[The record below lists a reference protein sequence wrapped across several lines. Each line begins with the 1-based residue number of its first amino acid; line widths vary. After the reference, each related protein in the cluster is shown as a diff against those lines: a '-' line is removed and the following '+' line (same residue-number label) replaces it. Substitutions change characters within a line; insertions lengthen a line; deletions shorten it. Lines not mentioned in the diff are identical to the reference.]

1 MNQSKIMFNLI
12 PMLTVAAMFAL
23 IACDDSSTDPE
34 DALVGT
40 WVLTNVTYYD
50 SSGTIYEPGYDLS
63 IDSTGRQNWD
73 PFRDS
78 TGQVINLVYT
88 FNSDGTG
95 SVDVNVTTDF
105 TYTATADEIT
115 LIFTDGGYVLPYE
128 LSGNTLIS
136 TAHNPVIST
145 EQMMDENAQIS
156 GWRVLTFTKQ

>member
-1 MNQSKIMFNLI
+1 MNQSKILFNLI
-12 PMLTVAAMFAL
+12 PMLTVAAMFTL

-40 WVLTNVTYYD
+40 WVLTNVTHYD

-73 PFRDS
+73 PYRDS
-78 TGQVINLVYT
+78 TGQIITLVYT

-95 SVDVNVTTDF
+95 TWPYAANGTQSF

-115 LIFTDGGYVLPYE
+115 FIFTDEGGFDLPYE
-128 LSGNTLIS
+128 LSGNTLIF
-136 TAHNPVIST
+136 TIHLMN
-145 EQMMDENAQIS
+145 ENGQPS
-156 GWRVLTFTKQ
+156 GRTVLTFTKQ

>member
-1 MNQSKIMFNLI
+1 MDHRKILFNLI

-40 WVLTNVTYYD
+40 WVLTNVTHYD

-63 IDSTGRQNWD
+63 LDSTGRVNWD
-73 PFRDS
+73 PYRDS
-78 TGQVINLVYT
+78 TGQIITLVYT

-95 SVDVNVTTDF
+95 TWGTQSV

-115 LIFTDGGYVLPYE
+115 IIFTDGGRFDFPYE
-128 LSGNTLIS
+128 LSGNTLIF
-136 TAHNPVIST
+136 TIHWMN
-145 EQMMDENAQIS
+145 ENGQPS
-156 GWRVLTFTKQ
+156 GRTVLTFTKQ